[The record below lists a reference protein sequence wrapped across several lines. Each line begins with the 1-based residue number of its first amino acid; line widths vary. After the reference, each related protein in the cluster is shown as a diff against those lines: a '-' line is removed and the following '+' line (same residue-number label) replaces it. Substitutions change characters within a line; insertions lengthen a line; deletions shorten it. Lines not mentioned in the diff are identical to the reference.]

1 MSPWKKCKVKASQ
14 MVCKDFRISIYFY
27 FHLRFHLR
35 KQDLCEYMTHIGSYN
50 GKSWSF
56 FNTVVDSS
64 IVQQRYFLSPRQLC
78 SIQIITYKKKNKKKR
93 KQNKKQKR
101 VSLLLWEAKGIC
113 VIIYTMHITLVS
125 KHYISGIASI
135 KGIKSAASA

>member
-1 MSPWKKCKVKASQ
+1 MANLEAFLIQWWIAALFS
-14 MVCKDFRISIYFY
+14 KDIFCPLDNSAAY
-27 FHLRFHLR
+27 
-35 KQDLCEYMTHIGSYN
+35 
-50 GKSWSF
+50 KSLL
-56 FNTVVDSS
+56 T
-64 IVQQRYFLSPRQLC
+64 
-78 SIQIITYKKKNKKKR
+78 KKKTTKR
-93 KQNKKQKR
+93 KEKKTKNKR